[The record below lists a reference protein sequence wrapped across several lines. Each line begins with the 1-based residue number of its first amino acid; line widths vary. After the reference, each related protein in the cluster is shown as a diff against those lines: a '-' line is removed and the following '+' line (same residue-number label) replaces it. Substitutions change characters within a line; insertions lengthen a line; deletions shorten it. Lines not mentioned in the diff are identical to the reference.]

1 MLTTVVHRAQAGVGP
16 ADALY
21 HPPLLDHHEPTVL
34 RLSELKLPL
43 SALPVGA
50 RRAADAPSET
60 EADRAPVPHPLAAL
74 TRLAAETLG
83 IAPAQIEQLQVFKR
97 SFDARKADLQVVYTV
112 DIAMAAPL
120 QAQLLTQHAGKPHI
134 GATPDMAYKL
144 CAQAPQPLGQRPVVV
159 GFGPCGMFAALLL
172 AQMGFKPIVLERG
185 RTVRER
191 TKDTWGLWRKHRL
204 DPQSNV
210 QFGEGGAGTFSD
222 GKLWSQIKDPRFL
235 GRKVMHEFVQAGAPP
250 EILYE
255 AHPHI
260 GTFKLVKVV
269 ESLRARIIALGGEVR
284 FEQRV
289 VDVLLQPVPGQ
300 NDQHQL
306 CGLRVHDLRSDQT
319 YALEAQH
326 VVMALG
332 HSARDTFAMLYD
344 RGVAMQAK
352 PFSVGF
358 RIEHPQSVI
367 DRARWGRHAG
377 HPALGAADYKL
388 VHHASNGRTV
398 YSFCMCPGG
407 TVVAAT
413 SEPGRVV
420 TNGMSQYSRNERN
433 ANAGIVVGIDPQD
446 YPQDEADFVFA
457 FGEQAGQRYAAQA
470 KALRNTPVTVGGGAT
485 HAVHP
490 LAGVV
495 LQRALESAAFTLG
508 GGNYQAPAQRV
519 GDFLAGRASPVL
531 GSVLPSYRPGVLPS
545 DLAGSLPAYAIE
557 AIREAL
563 PVFGKKI
570 KGFDMADA
578 VLTGV
583 ETRTSSPLKMPRG
596 DDLQSTNVR
605 GLYPAGEGA
614 SYAGG
619 ILSAG
624 VDGIKVA
631 EAVARAMPS

>member
-1 MLTTVVHRAQAGVGP
+1 MIRLT
-16 ADALY
+16 
-21 HPPLLDHHEPTVL
+21 
-34 RLSELKLPL
+34 ELKLPL
-43 SALPVGA
+43 SAVPVSA
-50 RRAADAPSET
+50 RRASDAPSET
-60 EADRAPVPHPLAAL
+60 EEDRAPIAHPIAAL
-74 TRLAAETLG
+74 TALAAQVLKVAPSA
-83 IAPAQIEQLQVFKR
+83 IASLHVFKR
-97 SFDARKADLQVVYTV
+97 SFDARKAELVVVYIV
-112 DIAMAAPL
+112 DVALAPEL
-120 QAQLLTQHAGKPHI
+120 EPRLLAQHANSPHI
-134 GATPDMAYKL
+134 LATPDMAYRL
-144 CAQAPQPLGQRPVVV
+144 VAQAPDNLPLRPVVV
-159 GFGPCGMFAALLL
+159 GFGPCGMFAALVL

-185 RTVRER
+185 KTVRQR
-191 TKDTWGLWRKHRL
+191 TQDTWGLWRKSAL
-204 DPQSNV
+204 NPESNV

-222 GKLWSQIKDPRFL
+222 GKLWSQIKYPRFL
-235 GRKVMHEFVQAGAPP
+235 GRKVMDEFVKAGAPP

-269 ESLRARIIALGGEVR
+269 ENLRAQIIAMGGEVR

-289 VDVLLQPVPGQ
+289 VDVLLQPAVDG
-300 NDQHQL
+300 HQL
-306 CGLRVHDLRSDQT
+306 VGLQVLDVESGHLQT
-319 YALEAQH
+319 LPADH

-332 HSARDTFAMLYD
+332 HSARDSFAMLYE

-367 DRARWGRHAG
+367 DAARWGRHAG
-377 HPALGAADYKL
+377 HPMLGAADYKL
-388 VHHASNGRTV
+388 VHHAMHGEGKGRTV

-433 ANAGIVVGIDPQD
+433 ANAGLVVGIDPPD
-446 YPQDEADFVFA
+446 YPQDEATFVQA
-457 FGEQAGQRYAAQA
+457 FGADKGRQYAQEAA
-470 KALRNTPVTVGGGAT
+470 ALRALDP
-485 HAVHP
+485 HAAHP
-490 LAGVV
+490 LSGIA
-495 LQRALESAAFTLG
+495 LQRKLEAGAYAMG
-508 GGNYQAPAQRV
+508 GSNYEAPGQLV
-519 GDFLAGRASPVL
+519 GDFLAMRPSNDF
-531 GSVLPSYRPGVLPS
+531 GSVLPSYKPGVKLG
-545 DLAGSLPAYAIE
+545 DLAPSLPAYAIE
-557 AIREAL
+557 ALREAI

-570 KGFDMADA
+570 RGFDMGDA

-583 ETRTSSPLKMPRG
+583 ETRTSSPLKIPRG
-596 DDLQSTNVR
+596 EDLQSINVR

-631 EAVARAMPS
+631 EAMGRAMTAVVS